1 MKREN
6 PMTSSLRARISGVGS
21 FVPETIVTNHDLES
35 MLDTSD
41 EWIQQR
47 TGIQERRWASVDQ
60 STTDLA
66 LIASERAIANAGL
79 KVEQI
84 DMIIFAT
91 LSPDHDFPGNACFL
105 QAKLNRPG
113 IPALDIRQQCSGF
126 LYGLSIAQQFIQGG
140 QYENILLVGA
150 EIHSKGLDKTP
161 EGRGVSVLFGD
172 GAGACVISKTNV
184 DHTAS
189 QAHILGVHLHADGQ
203 HAQELWVPGP
213 GTGLKSA
220 DRLNHKML
228 DEKYHFPFMNGKT
241 VFVHATK
248 RMAETLSALCTAHQV
263 ELKDIDLFLFHQANI
278 RINDKVGEM
287 LGLDASKVFNTISRY
302 GNTTAATIPLG
313 LDAAL
318 QAGAYKPGMLI
329 ASAAFGSGFTWASA
343 LWRA

>member
-1 MKREN
+1 M
-6 PMTSSLRARISGVGS
+6 PSVLRARITGIGS
-21 FVPETIVTNHDLES
+21 YVPENIITNRDLES
-35 MLDTSD
+35 LLDTSD

-47 TGIQERRWASVDQ
+47 TGIQERRWASIDQ

-66 LIASERAIANAGL
+66 LIASERAIENAGL
-79 KVEQI
+79 SINDI

-105 QAKLNRPG
+105 QSKLNRPG
-113 IPALDIRQQCSGF
+113 IAALDIRQQCSGF

-140 QYENILLVGA
+140 QYKNILLVGA

-172 GAGACVISKTNV
+172 GAGACVISATQV
-184 DHTAS
+184 EDPTT
-189 QAHILGVHLHADGQ
+189 QAHLIGAHLHADGQ
-203 HAQELWVPGP
+203 YAQELWVPGP
-213 GTGLKSA
+213 GTGLKTP
-220 DRLNHKML
+220 DRLNASML
-228 DEKYHFPFMNGKT
+228 EEKKHFPFMNGKT
-241 VFVHATK
+241 VFVNATK
-248 RMAETLSALCTAHQV
+248 RMAETLTALCAAHDVQLGDV
-263 ELKDIDLFLFHQANI
+263 DLFLFHQANI

-287 LGLDASKVFNTISRY
+287 LGLDASKVFNTIAKF

-318 QAGAYKPGMLI
+318 KAGAYKPGMLV

-343 LWRA
+343 LWRS